1 MKVSIRT
8 PNEFRQTGKLPVAG
22 LPTALD
28 SALEALLTEN
38 AVSSWKISAE
48 GRKTTVV
55 LRLVTTTDP
64 DMADF
69 THPHTATQHFRRK
82 PPSQVRRDQ
91 RRAAERTK
99 QNPEASEHSPSGL
112 FQPTPPPTTTVAAH
126 LEMQS
131 ENDTQHTYA
140 SNTDTDARASRSPDY
155 SAPASSRPCDTD
167 GVSLSRVSQS
177 LDFSVENLM
186 AWKGQSETETV
197 QDCTNQSEKRAIQC
211 GYDLATIRNYVGSLK
226 DRTVQRALRNTNR
239 NNSFKTVVLYKSDN
253 KSKLICETDDFVF
266 VSDCSTYQ
274 KQPCTYW
281 LIKQEERHMLQE
293 ELEYLRK
300 LQKGKPVDRG
310 RCADHLQKVL
320 EEVLVLRDVTRFY
333 LG

>member
-1 MKVSIRT
+1 MDFLEVSIRT
-8 PNEFRQTGKLPVAG
+8 PNEFRQTGKMPVAG

-28 SALEALLTEN
+28 SALEVLLTEN

-48 GRKTTVV
+48 GRKTIVV

-91 RRAAERTK
+91 RRAAERTR

-131 ENDTQHTYA
+131 ENDTQHMYA
-140 SNTDTDARASRSPDY
+140 SDTDARASRSPDY
-155 SAPASSRPCDTD
+155 SAPASS
-167 GVSLSRVSQS
+167 VSQS

-186 AWKGQSETETV
+186 AWKGQSVTETV
-197 QDCTNQSEKRAIQC
+197 QDCTNLSEKRAVQY

-226 DRTVQRALRNTNR
+226 DRAVQRALRNTSR
-239 NNSFKTVVLYKSDN
+239 NNSFKTVVLDKSDN

-274 KQPCTYW
+274 RHPCTYR
-281 LIKQEERHMLQE
+281 LIKQEERRMLQE

-300 LQKGKPVDRG
+300 LQKGKPVDS
-310 RCADHLQKVL
+310 
-320 EEVLVLRDVTRFY
+320 
-333 LG
+333 

>member
-1 MKVSIRT
+1 M
-8 PNEFRQTGKLPVAG
+8 PVAG

-91 RRAAERTK
+91 RRAAERTR

-131 ENDTQHTYA
+131 ENDTQHMYA
-140 SNTDTDARASRSPDY
+140 SDTDTDARASRSPDY

-177 LDFSVENLM
+177 LDFSVENLIM
-186 AWKGQSETETV
+186 WRGKDKVTLKLYKTVLISLRKGLFSV
-197 QDCTNQSEKRAIQC
+197 
-211 GYDLATIRNYVGSLK
+211 ATIWRRSE
-226 DRTVQRALRNTNR
+226 
-239 NNSFKTVVLYKSDN
+239 
-253 KSKLICETDDFVF
+253 I
-266 VSDCSTYQ
+266 
-274 KQPCTYW
+274 
-281 LIKQEERHMLQE
+281 MLA
-293 ELEYLRK
+293 
-300 LQKGKPVDRG
+300 V
-310 RCADHLQKVL
+310 
-320 EEVLVLRDVTRFY
+320 
-333 LG
+333 

>member
-1 MKVSIRT
+1 
-8 PNEFRQTGKLPVAG
+8 
-22 LPTALD
+22 
-28 SALEALLTEN
+28 
-38 AVSSWKISAE
+38 
-48 GRKTTVV
+48 
-55 LRLVTTTDP
+55 
-64 DMADF
+64 
-69 THPHTATQHFRRK
+69 
-82 PPSQVRRDQ
+82 
-91 RRAAERTK
+91 
-99 QNPEASEHSPSGL
+99 
-112 FQPTPPPTTTVAAH
+112 
-126 LEMQS
+126 MQS
-131 ENDTQHTYA
+131 ENDKQHMYA
-140 SNTDTDARASRSPDY
+140 SDTDTDARASSSPDY

-186 AWKGQSETETV
+186 AWKGQSESETV

-226 DRTVQRALRNTNR
+226 DRAVQRAQRNTNR
-239 NNSFKTVVLYKSDN
+239 NNSFKTVVLEKSDN

-266 VSDCSTYQ
+266 VSDCSTY
-274 KQPCTYW
+274 KKHPCTYW

-310 RCADHLQKVL
+310 KCADHLQKVL
-320 EEVLVLRDVTRFY
+320 EEVLGLRDVTRFY

>member
-1 MKVSIRT
+1 MFLVLLFSLIGVVYRNHPFKYSTATCLHNVRVSGVPQTCLFCLFFPSLSLSGISRDLFPRRADFLEVSIRT
-8 PNEFRQTGKLPVAG
+8 PNEFRQTGKMPVAG

-69 THPHTATQHFRRK
+69 THTATQHFRRK

-91 RRAAERTK
+91 RRAAERTR

-131 ENDTQHTYA
+131 ENDTQHMYA
-140 SNTDTDARASRSPDY
+140 SDRHRRTCFT
-155 SAPASSRPCDTD
+155 
-167 GVSLSRVSQS
+167 LS
-177 LDFSVENLM
+177 
-186 AWKGQSETETV
+186 
-197 QDCTNQSEKRAIQC
+197 
-211 GYDLATIRNYVGSLK
+211 
-226 DRTVQRALRNTNR
+226 
-239 NNSFKTVVLYKSDN
+239 
-253 KSKLICETDDFVF
+253 
-266 VSDCSTYQ
+266 
-274 KQPCTYW
+274 
-281 LIKQEERHMLQE
+281 
-293 ELEYLRK
+293 
-300 LQKGKPVDRG
+300 
-310 RCADHLQKVL
+310 
-320 EEVLVLRDVTRFY
+320 
-333 LG
+333 